1 MELTGKEIRKSY
13 GKKEV
18 LCGIDLTLEE
28 HKIYGLI
35 GRNGAGKTTLLSVL
49 TAQSPLTSGSVTL
62 DGEPVWENKKALSHL
77 CFAREISQMTG
88 SGIAAVKAKDYL
100 KVARTF
106 CPHWDQEM
114 ADHLIS
120 QFHLDVKKRI
130 SKLSKGMVSMLTI
143 IVGLASK
150 ADITILDEPTSGLD
164 VIAREKF
171 YQLLME
177 EYTETNRTFVISTH
191 IIEEAEDI
199 FEDVIILDE
208 GKILRNENTQE
219 LLERSF
225 HVSGLADEVDVA
237 CAGLT
242 VYHEETIGRSKGV
255 TVVLENGQQIA
266 PGHEVK
272 IQKLN
277 LQKLFVALCEKDEEA

>member
-62 DGEPVWENKKALSHL
+62 DGQTVWENKKVLSHL
-77 CFAREISQMTG
+77 CFAREISQMAG
-88 SGIAAVKAKDYL
+88 NGIAAVKAKDYL
-100 KVARTF
+100 KIARTF

-114 ADHLIS
+114 ADRLTG

-130 SKLSKGMVSMLTI
+130 GKLSKGMVSMLTI

-150 ADITILDEPTSGLD
+150 ADITFLDDP
-164 VIAREKF
+164 
-171 YQLLME
+171 
-177 EYTETNRTFVISTH
+177 
-191 IIEEAEDI
+191 
-199 FEDVIILDE
+199 
-208 GKILRNENTQE
+208 
-219 LLERSF
+219 
-225 HVSGLADEVDVA
+225 
-237 CAGLT
+237 AGWP
-242 VYHEETIGRSKGV
+242 R
-255 TVVLENGQQIA
+255 
-266 PGHEVK
+266 
-272 IQKLN
+272 
-277 LQKLFVALCEKDEEA
+277 

>member
-1 MELTGKEIRKSY
+1 MPGEAKKEKSFVKITNMRVYASGRFLDTLKGRKSEENMELTGKEIRKSY

-18 LCGIDLTLEE
+18 LRGIDLTLEE
-28 HKIYGLI
+28 HRIYGLI

-62 DGEPVWENKKALSHL
+62 DGQPVWENKEALSHL

-100 KVARTF
+100 KIARTF

-114 ADHLIS
+114 ADQLIS

-150 ADITILDEPTSGLD
+150 ADITILDEPTDRKS
-164 VIAREKF
+164 
-171 YQLLME
+171 
-177 EYTETNRTFVISTH
+177 
-191 IIEEAEDI
+191 
-199 FEDVIILDE
+199 
-208 GKILRNENTQE
+208 
-219 LLERSF
+219 
-225 HVSGLADEVDVA
+225 
-237 CAGLT
+237 
-242 VYHEETIGRSKGV
+242 
-255 TVVLENGQQIA
+255 VV
-266 PGHEVK
+266 
-272 IQKLN
+272 
-277 LQKLFVALCEKDEEA
+277 

>member
-1 MELTGKEIRKSY
+1 M
-13 GKKEV
+13 
-18 LCGIDLTLEE
+18 
-28 HKIYGLI
+28 
-35 GRNGAGKTTLLSVL
+35 
-49 TAQSPLTSGSVTL
+49 TSGSVTL
-62 DGEPVWENKKALSHL
+62 DGQTVWENKKALSHL
-77 CFAREISQMTG
+77 CFAREISQMAG

-100 KVARTF
+100 KIAKTF

-114 ADHLIS
+114 ADRLTG

-130 SKLSKGMVSMLTI
+130 GKLSKGMVSMLTI

-150 ADITILDEPTSGLD
+150 ADITFLDEPTSGLD

-225 HVSGLADEVDVA
+225 HVSGLAEEVDAA
-237 CAGLT
+237 CEGLT

-255 TVVLENGQQIA
+255 TVVLEDGQQIM

-272 IQKLN
+272 VQKLN
-277 LQKLFVALCEKDEEA
+277 LQKLFVALCEKDDEA